1 MARKGPGP
9 VEEAKQPTVVTM
21 GGQAFVQLD
30 EPETVAE
37 MTAAEARE
45 LATLS
50 ALITRLTDDAQHAQR
65 ILNVATNQRMSFLR
79 AVIGGKSLPL
89 SDLYNINDETGA
101 IVRTHT
107 LITPPDLSVLP
118 GPDGG

>member
-1 MARKGPGP
+1 

-45 LATLS
+45 LAALG
-50 ALITRLTDDAQHAQR
+50 ALISRLADDAQHAQR
-65 ILNVATNQRMSFLR
+65 VLNVATNQRMAFLR
-79 AVIGGKSLPL
+79 SVIGGRDLPL

-101 IVRTHT
+101 ILRTHT
-107 LITPPDLSVLP
+107 LISPPNLSALP